1 MKGGLSHCNRK
12 VKIQAGIAYLSLLN
26 DVWTKQVGVLGSQL
40 VHQHFAF
47 LRGRIVTG
55 VAMSARKLTIAR
67 LSRGS
72 YLNVGNVLYVDLFD
86 ILGIVCEVSVLH
98 HKRWW
103 AISQSES

>member
-1 MKGGLSHCNRK
+1 MQQKLK
-12 VKIQAGIAYLSLLN
+12 MQAGITYLSLLN

-55 VAMSARKLTIAR
+55 VAMSGGKFTIAR
-67 LSRGS
+67 PSRGS

-86 ILGIVCEVSVLH
+86 IL
-98 HKRWW
+98 
-103 AISQSES
+103 